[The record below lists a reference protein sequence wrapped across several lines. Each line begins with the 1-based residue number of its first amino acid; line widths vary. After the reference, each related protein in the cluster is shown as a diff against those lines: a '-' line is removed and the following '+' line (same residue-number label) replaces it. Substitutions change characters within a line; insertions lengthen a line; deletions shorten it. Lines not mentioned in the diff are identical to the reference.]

1 MDSRFTEAQARE
13 LAQIEAEAGGVISA
27 GPDLGHRLGEMLRLE
42 LFNGDAAK
50 LVELVSAQFGSVL
63 SQQEVEELVVG
74 FQVKVQ
80 EKVTEKLAARKS
92 A

>member
-13 LAQIEAEAGGVISA
+13 LARMEEEAGGVISA
-27 GPDLGHRLGEMLRLE
+27 GPYLGDRLGEMLRLE
-42 LFNGDAAK
+42 RFNGNAAK

-74 FQVKVQ
+74 FQAKVQ
-80 EKVTEKLAARKS
+80 EKVAEKLDARKS